1 MASSFNT
8 SADVYFLN
16 FFFEIFVIMLQIS
29 GGFECLQT
37 ADETVRTGG
46 KFSNDVQG
54 NAPLRKFRLYNTEH
68 GV

>member
-1 MASSFNT
+1 
-8 SADVYFLN
+8 
-16 FFFEIFVIMLQIS
+16 MLQIS

-54 NAPLRKFRLYNTEH
+54 NAPLRIRLTNLLRTCYN
-68 GV
+68 

>member
-1 MASSFNT
+1 
-8 SADVYFLN
+8 
-16 FFFEIFVIMLQIS
+16 MLQIS
-29 GGFECLQT
+29 GGVECLQT